1 VNDDRL
7 AEVTRRLRARADGI
21 LAAAW
26 FMPEATAGYPGI
38 DLAPGAASIASRAA
52 CLGAIRGDAAAALLA
67 PINPAGVVG
76 ALDAAW
82 EVTTPAAL
90 LDARLDAATAY
101 LAEVLGPEPDGIERA
116 VELLVPAALAGPTEG
131 HPVYAGLRSLGLP
144 GSPLGDLWRACD
156 LVRERRGDS
165 HRNAWVA
172 AGVDP
177 VEINVLTELWRGVP
191 VGSVTTN
198 QMGWSAS
205 DCEGALERLTDGG
218 LVAVGALTATGQAM
232 RDEIEA
238 ATDRQEA
245 VPAAAL
251 GNDAEEL
258 FALLGPWARAVVTS
272 GPRFWER
279 ETREREG

>member
-1 VNDDRL
+1 LNDDRL

-26 FMPEATAGYPGI
+26 FMPEATAGHPGI
-38 DLAPGAASIASRAA
+38 DLAPGATSIASRAA

-67 PINPAGVVG
+67 PINPTGVVG

-90 LDARLDAATAY
+90 LDARLDAATAH
-101 LAEVLGPEPDGIERA
+101 LAEVIGPEPEGIERA
-116 VELLVPAALAGPTEG
+116 IELLVPVALAGPTEG

-165 HRNAWVA
+165 HRNAWVS

-191 VGSVTTN
+191 VGSVATN
-198 QMGWSAS
+198 QMGWSQA
-205 DCEGALERLTDGG
+205 DCDEAIARLTDAG
-218 LVAVGALTATGQAM
+218 LVSDGEITSAGREL
-232 RDEIEA
+232 RDAIEA
-238 ATDRQEA
+238 ATDRQES
-245 VPAAAL
+245 VPAGVL
-251 GNDAEEL
+251 GSDAEEL
-258 FALLGPWARAVVTS
+258 FALLGPWARDVVTS
-272 GPRFWER
+272 GPRFWEA
-279 ETREREG
+279 GA

>member
-1 VNDDRL
+1 MNDDRL
-7 AEVTRRLRARADGI
+7 AELTRRLRARADGI

-26 FMPEATAGYPGI
+26 FMPAARQGYPGI

-52 CLGAIRGDAAAALLA
+52 CLGAIRGDPAAALLT

-82 EVTTPAAL
+82 EVTTPSAL
-90 LDARLDAATAY
+90 LDARLDAATEH
-101 LAEVLGPEPDGIERA
+101 LADVLGPEPTGIERA
-116 VELLVPAALAGPTEG
+116 IELLVPVALAGPTEG

-172 AGVDP
+172 AGFDP
-177 VEINVLTELWRGVP
+177 VEINVLTELWRTVP

-198 QMGWSAS
+198 QMGWSAD
-205 DCEGALERLTDGG
+205 DCAGALARLTDAG
-218 LVAVGALTATGQAM
+218 LVAGDELTPTGRAV
-232 RDEIEA
+232 RDEIET

-245 VPAAAL
+245 VAAEVL
-251 GNDAEEL
+251 GDGSDEL

-272 GPRFWER
+272 GPMFWEAS
-279 ETREREG
+279 T

>member
-1 VNDDRL
+1 VNSDRL

-26 FMPEATAGYPGI
+26 FMPEASSGYPGI
-38 DLAPGAASIASRAA
+38 DLSPAAASIASRAA

-90 LDARLDAATAY
+90 LDARLDAATGH
-101 LAEVLGPEPDGIERA
+101 LASVIGPQPDGIDRA
-116 VELLVPAALAGPTEG
+116 IELLVPVALAGPAEG
-131 HPVYAGLRSLGLP
+131 HPVYSGLRSLGLP

-172 AGVDP
+172 AGFDP

-191 VGSVTTN
+191 AGSVTTN
-198 QMGWSAS
+198 QMGWSAD
-205 DCEGALERLTDGG
+205 DCEAALERLARAG
-218 LVAVGALTATGQAM
+218 LVDGAALTPEGKTV
-232 RDEIEA
+232 RDDIER

-245 VPAAAL
+245 VPAGVL
-251 GNDAEEL
+251 GTDADEL
-258 FALLGPWARAVVTS
+258 FGLLDPWARAVVTS
-272 GPRFWER
+272 GPRPWE
-279 ETREREG
+279 EQ

>member
-7 AEVTRRLRARADGI
+7 AELTRRLRSRADGI

-26 FMPEATAGYPGI
+26 FMTEASNGYPGI

-67 PINPAGVVG
+67 PINPAGIVG

-82 EVTTPAAL
+82 EVTTPTAL
-90 LDARLDAATAY
+90 LDARLDAATGH
-101 LAEVLGPEPDGIERA
+101 LAAVLGPEPTGIVRA
-116 VELLVPAALAGPTEG
+116 IELLVPVALAGPTEG

-172 AGVDP
+172 AGFDP

-198 QMGWSAS
+198 QMGWSVD
-205 DCEGALERLTDGG
+205 DCDAALARLTEGG
-218 LVAVGALTATGQAM
+218 LVAGSELTAQGRAV

-245 VPAAAL
+245 LPAEVL
-251 GNDAEEL
+251 GGDADEL
-258 FALLGPWARAVVTS
+258 FALLGPWAREVVTS
-272 GPRFWER
+272 GPTFWESKA
-279 ETREREG
+279 

>member
-7 AEVTRRLRARADGI
+7 AELTRRLRARADGI

-26 FMPEATAGYPGI
+26 FMPEAVTGYPGI
-38 DLAPGAASIASRAA
+38 DLAPGVASIASRTA

-67 PINPAGVVG
+67 PINPAGVVD

-90 LDARLDAATAY
+90 LDARLDAATAH
-101 LAEVLGPEPDGIERA
+101 LARVLGPEPERIERA
-116 VELLVPAALAGPTEG
+116 IELLVPVALAGPTEG

-191 VGSVTTN
+191 VGSVTAN
-198 QMGWSAS
+198 QMGWSTS
-205 DCEGALERLTDGG
+205 DCEDALGRLAEAG
-218 LVAVGALTATGQAM
+218 LVADGELTQEGRVL
-232 RDEIEA
+232 RDQIEA

-245 VPAAAL
+245 LPAAVL
-251 GNDAEEL
+251 GDDADEL
-258 FALLGPWARAVVTS
+258 FALLGPWAKAVVTS
-272 GPRFWER
+272 GPAPWER
-279 ETREREG
+279 DA

>member
-1 VNDDRL
+1 MNDERL

-38 DLAPGAASIASRAA
+38 DLPPGVASIASRAA

-82 EVTTPAAL
+82 EVTTPSAL
-90 LDARLDAATAY
+90 LDARLDAATAH
-101 LAEVLGPEPDGIERA
+101 LAEAIGPEPEGIERA
-116 VELLVPAALAGPTEG
+116 IELLVPVALAGPTEG
-131 HPVYAGLRSLGLP
+131 HPVYAGLRSVGLP

-198 QMGWSAS
+198 QMGWSAT
-205 DCEGALERLTDGG
+205 DCEEAIERLGEAG
-218 LVAVGALTATGQAM
+218 LVDGDALTPAGREM
-232 RDEIEA
+232 RDAIEA

-245 VPAAAL
+245 VPAGVL
-251 GNDAEEL
+251 GGDAEEL

-279 ETREREG
+279 DA

>member
-1 VNDDRL
+1 VNDDHL

-26 FMPEATAGYPGI
+26 FMPEASAGYPGI
-38 DLAPGAASIASRAA
+38 ELAPGVASIASRAA

-67 PINPAGVVG
+67 PINPAGIVG

-90 LDARLDAATAY
+90 LDARLDAATGH
-101 LAEVLGPEPDGIERA
+101 LAEVLGPEPDGIARA
-116 VELLVPAALAGPTEG
+116 VELLVPVALAGPSEG
-131 HPVYAGLRSLGLP
+131 HPVYAGLRSLGFP

-165 HRNAWVA
+165 HRNAWVS
-172 AGVDP
+172 AGFDP
-177 VEINVLTELWRGVP
+177 IEINVLTELWRDVP

-198 QMGWSAS
+198 QMGWSAD
-205 DCEGALERLTDGG
+205 DCEAALGRLAEGE
-218 LVAVGALTATGQAM
+218 LVDASGELTAEGRTV
-232 RDEIEA
+232 RDEIEC

-245 VPAAAL
+245 ALAEVLGANAA
-251 GNDAEEL
+251 EL
-258 FALLGPWARAVVTS
+258 FDLLGPWAREVVTS
-272 GPRFWER
+272 GPRFWEAKA
-279 ETREREG
+279 